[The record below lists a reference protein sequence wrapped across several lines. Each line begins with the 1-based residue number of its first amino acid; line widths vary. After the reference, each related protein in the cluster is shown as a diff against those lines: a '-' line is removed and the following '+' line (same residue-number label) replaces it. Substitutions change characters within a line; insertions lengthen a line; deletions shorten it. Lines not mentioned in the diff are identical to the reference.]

1 MTLNDTPM
9 KPTLLALTFLSSAL
23 TGCASIV
30 SGVSQPISVE
40 TKINGEAV
48 AGAACKLS
56 SNKGTWFVTTPGSL
70 TVHRGFQDMVV
81 ECSKPGVAT
90 SSSNVASNVRALYF
104 GNILFG
110 GIIGLAVDAG
120 DGAGFDYPDLIS
132 IDMGR
137 SSGQTLS
144 MVPVAPPASAAT
156 APAAPPAPIM
166 TSAVAPIPAVSTA
179 VIAAPDVAPA
189 PPAMTAAPT
198 RTSYRYMIAA
208 EQFVRERGMCTAK
221 PRATLAA
228 TGPGY
233 ETYAIACD
241 SGESLIA
248 RCHYG
253 HCHTLQ

>member
-1 MTLNDTPM
+1 M
-9 KPTLLALTFLSSAL
+9 LAVALLSSWL

-40 TKINGEAV
+40 TKLDGASV
-48 AGAACKLS
+48 AGVNCKLS
-56 SNKGTWFVTTPGSL
+56 SNKGTWFVTSPGSL
-70 TVHRGFQDMVV
+70 TVHRGFQDMLV
-81 ECSKPGVAT
+81 ECSKPGMT
-90 SSSNVASNVRALYF
+90 PSSDNIASNVRALYF

-110 GIIGLAVDAG
+110 GVIGLAVDAG

-137 SSGQTLS
+137 SAGQAAS
-144 MVPVAPPASAAT
+144 SAPIVAPLASAA
-156 APAAPPAPIM
+156 APVARPVSTVVAGLP
-166 TSAVAPIPAVSTA
+166 APIPAGTV
-179 VIAAPDVAPA
+179 VAAPQAAIPA
-189 PPAMTAAPT
+189 AATVVNAPT
-198 RTSYRYMIAA
+198 KTSYKYMIAA
-208 EQFVRERGMCTAK
+208 ENFARDRGACAAK

-248 RCHYG
+248 RCDYG

>member
-1 MTLNDTPM
+1 M
-9 KPTLLALTFLSSAL
+9 KPTLLVLTFLSSSL

-40 TKINGEAV
+40 TKLDGEAV

-137 SSGQTLS
+137 SAGQTVPV
-144 MVPVAPPASAAT
+144 VPVAPPTPAAA
-156 APAAPPAPIM
+156 APAASSAAPPVALVAPVP
-166 TSAVAPIPAVSTA
+166 AVARTA
-179 VIAAPDVAPA
+179 IAAPDIAPA
-189 PPAMTAAPT
+189 PLARAEAPT
-198 RTSYRYMIAA
+198 RTSYKYMIAA
-208 EQFVRERGMCTAK
+208 EQFVRERGACTAK
-221 PRATLAA
+221 PKATLAA

-248 RCHYG
+248 RCDYG

>member
-1 MTLNDTPM
+1 M
-9 KPTLLALTFLSSAL
+9 KSTLLAVTLLSSAL

-48 AGAACKLS
+48 SGATCKLS
-56 SNKGTWFVTTPGSL
+56 SNKGTWFVTSPGSL
-70 TVHRGFQDMVV
+70 TVHRGFQDMLV
-81 ECSKPGVAT
+81 ECSKPGVAAST
-90 SSSNVASNVRALYF
+90 DNVASSVRALYF

-110 GIIGLAVDAG
+110 GVIGLAVDAG

-137 SSGQTLS
+137 SVGQA
-144 MVPVAPPASAAT
+144 VPGATVVASVP
-156 APAAPPAPIM
+156 
-166 TSAVAPIPAVSTA
+166 SAVAPVAQAVPAATTVVTRLPASIETRAVVAAPEVPVAVS
-179 VIAAPDVAPA
+179 VVAAG
-189 PPAMTAAPT
+189 APT
-198 RTSYRYMIAA
+198 KTSYKYMIAA
-208 EQFVRERGMCTAK
+208 ENYVRERGTCSAR

-228 TGPGY
+228 AGPGY

-248 RCHYG
+248 RCDYG
-253 HCHTLQ
+253 HCHALQ